1 MERRTGPLDPHGEGG
16 RPAWFIV
23 VAAALLIAATLFKP
37 WGLPVRLELPGAA
50 PRTAVPPGL
59 TPTPTPTAAPL
70 TDDTLVAP
78 FCLQPSGWRVFAAE
92 RWSDRDV
99 RSWRS
104 AETLLGATGPG
115 DPRIPITPLASQWVM
130 SLGYCSPVAGP
141 ERPPPGATVTVYRL
155 LDDATEPQVLPLR
168 RLQPSLRASPLG
180 AVYAPPTIWRAT
192 GGAPVF
198 GPGSG
203 PGSGWQSGT
212 YIFQIG
218 SSNHPPASWLGVRVE
233 LLPQPG

>member
-1 MERRTGPLDPHGEGG
+1 MERRTGPLDPHRGGG
-16 RPAWFIV
+16 RPALV
-23 VAAALLIAATLFKP
+23 VVIAAALLVAVALVKP
-37 WGLPVRLELPGAA
+37 WGLPVGLGLRVAA
-50 PRTAVPPGL
+50 PPTAAPPG
-59 TPTPTPTAAPL
+59 PTPTPAPL

-104 AETLLGATGPG
+104 AETFAGASGPR

-155 LDDATEPQVLPLR
+155 LDVVNEPQVLPLR
-168 RLQPSLRASPLG
+168 RLQPSQRASPLG
-180 AVYAPPTIWRAT
+180 VVYAPPTIWRSTA
-192 GGAPVF
+192 GGPAF

-203 PGSGWQSGT
+203 PSSGWQSGT

-218 SSNHPPASWLGVRVE
+218 ATNRPPVRWLGVRIE
-233 LLPQPG
+233 LLPQPGRG